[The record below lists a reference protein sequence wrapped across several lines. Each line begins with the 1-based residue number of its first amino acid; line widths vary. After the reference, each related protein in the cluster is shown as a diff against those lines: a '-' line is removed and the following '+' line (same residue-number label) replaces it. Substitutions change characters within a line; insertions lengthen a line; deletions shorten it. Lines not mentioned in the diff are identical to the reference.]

1 MSAIKKLE
9 TNFPTMESFLDKFP
23 CLKRF
28 IFDSKSTG
36 EQITRLNII
45 IANIRNALGWSVIN
59 PPYGEY
65 IIMDLQKDDNMYE
78 FAGDVSPAI
87 LKLLLKCMVY
97 FLWEI
102 MDIALSSETL
112 LEGEEINIDFENL
125 KNSIMNYGKNE
136 NTFTLTID

>member
-1 MSAIKKLE
+1 
-9 TNFPTMESFLDKFP
+9 MESFLDKFP
-23 CLKRF
+23 CLKRY
-28 IFDSKSTG
+28 IFDTKSTG

-59 PPYGEY
+59 PPYDDY

-78 FAGDVSPAI
+78 FAGDLSPAI

-125 KNSIMNYGKNE
+125 KNTIMNYGKNE